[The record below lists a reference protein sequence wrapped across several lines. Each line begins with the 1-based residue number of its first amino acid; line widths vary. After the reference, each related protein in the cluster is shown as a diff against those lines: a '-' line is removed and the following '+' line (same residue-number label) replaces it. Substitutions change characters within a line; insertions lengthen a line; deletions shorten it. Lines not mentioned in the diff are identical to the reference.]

1 MKTARDLILELYK
14 EDHITKGE
22 THLLLDAITVS
33 KPVQLL
39 MLIGLI
45 DLTKL
50 CYPQPNWTITNNTDT
65 NNVE

>member
-33 KPVQLL
+33 KPVQLPYVDSTYRPYEAL
-39 MLIGLI
+39 LPP
-45 DLTKL
+45 TKL
-50 CYPQPNWTITNNTDT
+50 DNNKQYRYK
-65 NNVE
+65 